1 MGFDSIWHW
10 LILLVIVLAIFGTKK
25 LTNFGPDLG
34 NAMREFKK
42 ALRKDDDDDDDVK
55 KETQQSNESLKAD
68 EPEPAPATKAKRK
81 KAEAEHEAKS

>member
-42 ALRKDDDDDDDVK
+42 ALRKDDDDEDDAAK
-55 KETQQSNESLKAD
+55 QTQQNKESLKAD
-68 EPEPAPATKAKRK
+68 EPEAAPTTAKAKRK
-81 KAEAEHEAKS
+81 RAEHEAKS